1 MKKISI
7 LVLTIILISTLTACS
22 SKSPNEIASN
32 TLGFD
37 LSSGK
42 VISSY
47 DTHSGNGD
55 GSSCFT
61 FSFDDNAILDHIQ
74 KSSDWNP
81 FPIDETTQAI
91 IYGISD
97 KDKSVGPFLNDNHGK
112 ALVPE
117 IQNGY
122 YILIDRQSKEIQQAE
137 PDLLK
142 RPSFNLTLCLYDT
155 DTNMLYYCELDT

>member
-7 LVLTIILISTLTACS
+7 LVLMIILISTLTACS

-55 GSSCFT
+55 GSTCFT
-61 FSFDDNAILDHIQ
+61 FSFDDNAILNHIQ

-81 FPIDETTQAI
+81 LPIDETTQAI

-97 KDKSVGPFLNDNHGK
+97 KDKSV
-112 ALVPE
+112 
-117 IQNGY
+117 
-122 YILIDRQSKEIQQAE
+122 
-137 PDLLK
+137 
-142 RPSFNLTLCLYDT
+142 
-155 DTNMLYYCELDT
+155 

>member
-61 FSFDDNAILDHIQ
+61 FSFDDNAILNHIDGMETNDFFRPFSLPAALCYPA
-74 KSSDWNP
+74 KWNFLFESS
-81 FPIDETTQAI
+81 
-91 IYGISD
+91 
-97 KDKSVGPFLNDNHGK
+97 V
-112 ALVPE
+112 
-117 IQNGY
+117 
-122 YILIDRQSKEIQQAE
+122 
-137 PDLLK
+137 
-142 RPSFNLTLCLYDT
+142 
-155 DTNMLYYCELDT
+155 